1 MMTIV
6 HDYALAS
13 ERVAEVYLVGKE
25 RVTFY
30 DYFQLVCFA
39 VLVPHIQR
47 AYSSTSQSTQ
57 CMGHGVWILMGVR
70 CVCGLL

>member
-1 MMTIV
+1 MRMMTIV

-47 AYSSTSQSTQ
+47 AYSSTSQ
-57 CMGHGVWILMGVR
+57 
-70 CVCGLL
+70 